1 MKHIA
6 VTGGSGKL
14 GRAVIRELLEHGYQ
28 VTSIDQTPPDV
39 RNCRYIRAELTDAGE
54 AYGALKGTD
63 ALIHLAAIPAL
74 NGFTHGH
81 IFKNNV
87 LSTYYMLE
95 AAEALGMRRAV
106 IGSSESAYGFFWAT
120 HPFLPH
126 YFPVDEQHPL
136 LPQETYGASK
146 QLNELTAAMFYRN
159 SGIRIFPLRFALII
173 GEQEWPRIVETM
185 RRDPAH
191 FRRNFYSYVD
201 ARDAAAACR
210 LALEADGGEPEPLN
224 ITHDETLSEL
234 ETKELLAKYFPE
246 VQEIRGELP
255 GYSALFSNKRAK
267 EKLGWQPVHSWRS
280 FAAKEQTGG

>member
-1 MKHIA
+1 
-6 VTGGSGKL
+6 
-14 GRAVIRELLEHGYQ
+14 
-28 VTSIDQTPPDV
+28 
-39 RNCRYIRAELTDAGE
+39 
-54 AYGALKGTD
+54 
-63 ALIHLAAIPAL
+63 
-74 NGFTHGH
+74 
-81 IFKNNV
+81 
-87 LSTYYMLE
+87 
-95 AAEALGMRRAV
+95 
-106 IGSSESAYGFFWAT
+106 
-120 HPFLPH
+120 
-126 YFPVDEQHPL
+126 
-136 LPQETYGASK
+136 
-146 QLNELTAAMFYRN
+146 MFYRN